1 MVGAGFPKQ
10 YTGKSKEMTHMKRL
24 NAVSLVLA
32 LVGAV
37 IVSVGCAT
45 KKYVRETVAP
55 VQQRV
60 DDQEKKNAQQDGTL
74 AELQKGVSRADER
87 AQSADTRAGAAAREA
102 VRANEQAVLGIKDAG
117 NANALAQKGITRAGE
132 VERNLGTLGT
142 RVENLDN
149 YSLVTSEA
157 VRFGLGRAE
166 LTDEAKQQ
174 LDGIAS
180 KTSNMKRYTVEV
192 QGFTDS
198 TGTPEINLRL
208 SQRRADA
215 VVRYLTLQGK
225 VPLFRVQT
233 VGYGEDNPSAD
244 NKTRDGRG
252 QNRRVE
258 VRLFAVE

>member
-1 MVGAGFPKQ
+1 
-10 YTGKSKEMTHMKRL
+10 MKRL
-24 NAVSLVLA
+24 NAISLVLA
-32 LVGAV
+32 MVGAV

-60 DDQEKKNAQQDGTL
+60 DDQEKKNTQQDGTL
-74 AELQKGVSRADER
+74 AELEKGVSRADER
-87 AQSADTRAGAAAREA
+87 AQTADTRAGEAAREA
-102 VRANEQAVLGIKDAG
+102 ARANEQAAMGIKDAAS
-117 NANALAQKGITRAGE
+117 ANALAQKGIARTGE

-149 YSLVTSEA
+149 YSLVTSET
-157 VRFGLGRAE
+157 VLFELGRAD

-180 KTSNMKRYTVEV
+180 KISAMKRYAVEV

-198 TGTPEINLRL
+198 TGTPELNLRL

-215 VVRYLTLQGK
+215 VVRHLTLQGK
-225 VPLFRVQT
+225 VPLYRVQT
-233 VGYGEDNPSAD
+233 VGYGEDNPAAE
-244 NKTRDGRG
+244 NATRDGRV

-258 VRLFAVE
+258 VRLFAVD

>member
-1 MVGAGFPKQ
+1 M
-10 YTGKSKEMTHMKRL
+10 MKRL
-24 NAVSLVLA
+24 NAVSLVFALA
-32 LVGAV
+32 GAA
-37 IVSVGCAT
+37 IISVGCAT

-60 DDQEKKNAQQDGTL
+60 DDIDKKNAQQDGTL
-74 AELQKGVSRADER
+74 AQLEKGVSLADER
-87 AQSADTRAGAAAREA
+87 AQGADTRAGAAAREA
-102 VRANEQAVLGIKDAG
+102 ARANEQAAAGIKDAAG
-117 NANALAQKGITRAGE
+117 ARSLAEKGIARAGD

-142 RVENLDN
+142 RVENLD
-149 YSLVTSEA
+149 SFRLVTSQT
-157 VRFGLGRAE
+157 VLFGLGRAD

-174 LDGIAS
+174 LDTLAAR
-180 KTSNMKRYTVEV
+180 TANMKRYTLEV

-198 TGTPEINLRL
+198 TGGPETNLRL

-233 VGYGEDNPSAD
+233 VGYGEDNPAAD
-244 NKTRDGRG
+244 NKTRDGRT

-258 VRLFAVE
+258 VRLFAVD

>member
-1 MVGAGFPKQ
+1 M
-10 YTGKSKEMTHMKRL
+10 MKRI

-32 LVGAV
+32 LAGVAF
-37 IVSVGCAT
+37 VSVGCAT

-60 DDQEKKNAQQDGTL
+60 DDVDKKNAQQDGTL
-74 AELQKGVSRADER
+74 AELEKGVSRADER
-87 AQSADTRAGAAAREA
+87 AQTADTRAGAAAREA
-102 VRANEQAVLGIKDAG
+102 ARANEQAALGIKDA
-117 NANALAQKGITRAGE
+117 ANARGLAEKGIARAGD

-142 RVENLDN
+142 KVDNLDN
-149 YSLVTSEA
+149 FRLVTSQA
-157 VRFGLGRAE
+157 VLFGLGRAE

-174 LDGIAS
+174 LDAIAA
-180 KTSNMKRYTVEV
+180 KTSSIKRYSLEV

-198 TGTPEINLRL
+198 TGDPDFNIRL

-225 VPLFRVQT
+225 VPLYRVQT
-233 VGYGEDNPSAD
+233 VGYGEDNPAAD
-244 NKTRDGRG
+244 NKTRDGRE

-258 VRLFAVE
+258 VRLFAVD